1 MARFSLVAFDLD
13 GVLVDGTGSW
23 SDVHKALGT
32 EGLSLSHGR
41 EFYEGKITFDEW
53 ARKDTDLW
61 NGVDFN
67 RIQEALYRTRLMKG
81 AKETIS
87 TLKNWGYRTAII
99 SGGLQILAD
108 RVREE
113 LGIDYA
119 VANRLLFNDNKLCGI
134 DQRVDF
140 NGKGRILE
148 KIMRANRVGRNESVA
163 VGDYIND
170 ISLFE
175 AAGYSI
181 AFNPKDGKLLAYADE
196 VILEKDLTR
205 ILPLLGDDK

>member
-1 MARFSLVAFDLD
+1 MSGFSLVAFDLD

-32 EGLSLSHGR
+32 DKLSRNHGR
-41 EFYEGKITFDEW
+41 DFYNGKITFDEW

-61 NGVDFN
+61 KGVDFD
-67 RIQEALYRTRLMKG
+67 RIREALYKTKLMNG
-81 AKETIS
+81 AQETIS
-87 TLKNWGYRTAII
+87 TLREWGYRTAII

-108 RVREE
+108 RVRED

-119 VANRLLFNDNKLCGI
+119 IANRLLFKDNKLCGI

-140 NGKGRILE
+140 KGKGRILE
-148 KIMRANRVGRNESVA
+148 RIIKENRIERDETVA

-170 ISLFE
+170 IPLFE

-181 AFNPKDGKLLAYADE
+181 AFNPKDDRLLAYADE
-196 VILEKDLTR
+196 VIMEKDLTM
-205 ILPLLGDDK
+205 ILPLLKDGR

>member
-32 EGLSLSHGR
+32 DGLSRSHGR
-41 EFYEGKITFDEW
+41 DFYNGRITFDEW

-61 NGVDFN
+61 KGVDFEK
-67 RIQEALYRTRLMKG
+67 IKEALYKTTLMNG
-81 AKETIS
+81 AEETIN
-87 TLKNWGYRTAII
+87 TLRDWGYRTAII

-108 RVREE
+108 RVRED

-140 NGKGRILE
+140 KGKGRILE
-148 KIMRANRVGRNESVA
+148 KIIKENGIERDESVA

-170 ISLFE
+170 IPLFE

-181 AFNPKDGKLLAYADE
+181 AFNPKDDKLLAYADE
-196 VILEKDLTR
+196 IILEKDLTK
-205 ILPLLGDDK
+205 ILPLLEDDR